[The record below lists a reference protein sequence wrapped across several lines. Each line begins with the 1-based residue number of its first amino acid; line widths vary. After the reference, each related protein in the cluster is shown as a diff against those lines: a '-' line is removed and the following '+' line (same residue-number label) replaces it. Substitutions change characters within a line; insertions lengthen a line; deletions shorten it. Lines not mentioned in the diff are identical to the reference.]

1 MFDRERADKAVHF
14 IRRFLR
20 HTKGRWD
27 GVPFELQDW
36 QTQLIETLF
45 GTITEDGRR
54 QYRTAYIEIPK
65 KNGKTELGAAVA
77 LYLLFADK
85 EPQAE
90 VYSAAADREQASIVY
105 HAAKRMIELSPALA
119 KRCKVIDSTKRVIH
133 NNGSYYRVLSGEAY
147 TKHGYSPHGVIF
159 DELHAQPNRE
169 LVDTLTLGSGA
180 ARSQPVYFLI
190 TTAGNDR
197 HSVCYEYHEYAR
209 QVRDGVIEDPTFLPV
224 LYGAGEE
231 DDWTDPKLWWRANPS
246 MGQTILEEDMAAE
259 CRRAEHNPAL
269 ENRFRQ
275 LRLNQWVKQESRF
288 IPMHAWD
295 ACAPRPELDSFRG
308 ADFYGGLDLASTTDI
323 AAFVAVHVD
332 DEGYFNVFAKL
343 WIPQESIEE
352 RVRRDK
358 VPYEQWV
365 REGWIEATPGNVVDY
380 RTIRQRIIEFGTEYE
395 LRELAYDRWGATQ
408 LSQDLDEEGLTVI
421 PFGQGYAS
429 MSGPT
434 KELIRLILAGAVR
447 HGGNPVLRWMA
458 DNMVVRTD
466 PAGNLKPDKDKS
478 SEKIDG
484 IVALIMALDRAIR
497 HMDSSESVYSE
508 RGLLIL

>member
-1 MFDRERADKAVHF
+1 MYDEQKANKALTF
-14 IRRFLR
+14 ITSYLR

-27 GVPFELQDW
+27 SVPFELLPW
-36 QTQLIETLF
+36 QKELITTLF
-45 GTITEDGRR
+45 GTVTNDGRR
-54 QYRTAYIEIPK
+54 QYRTTYIEIPK

-77 LYLLFADK
+77 LYLLFADG

-90 VYSAAADREQASIVY
+90 VYSAAADRDQASIVY
-105 HAAKRMIELSPALA
+105 HAAKRMVELSPSLS
-119 KRCKVIDSTKRVIH
+119 KRCKVIDSTKRIVH
-133 NNGSYYRVLSGEAY
+133 NNGSYYRVLSAEAY

-180 ARSQPVYFLI
+180 ARNQPLFFLI

-209 QVRDGVIEDPTFLPV
+209 QVRDGIIEDPTFLPV
-224 LYGAGEE
+224 LYGADEE
-231 DDWTDPKLWWRANPS
+231 DEWTEPEVWRRANPS

-259 CRRAEHNPAL
+259 CRRAEQTPAL
-269 ENRFRQ
+269 ENKFRQ

-295 ACAPRPELDSFRG
+295 ACADRPAMERFRG
-308 ADFYGGLDLASTTDI
+308 AVFYGGLDLATTTDI
-323 AAFVAVHVD
+323 AAFVAVNAAED
-332 DEGYFNVFAKL
+332 GYFNVEARF
-343 WIPQESIEE
+343 WIPEENIQE

-358 VPYEQWV
+358 VPYDQWV

-380 RTIRQRIIEFGTEYE
+380 RTIRERIIEFGTEYE
-395 LRELAYDRWGATQ
+395 LREMAYDRWGATQ
-408 LSQDLDEEGLTVI
+408 LSQDLDEEGLTVV
-421 PFGQGYAS
+421 PFGQGYSS

-434 KELIRLILAGAVR
+434 KELLRIVLEKSLR

-458 DNMVVRTD
+458 DNMVVRSD
-466 PAGNLKPDKDKS
+466 PAGNLKPDKEKS
-478 SEKIDG
+478 TEKIDG
-484 IVALIMALDRAIR
+484 IVALVMALDRAIR
-497 HMDSSESVYSE
+497 NADSGTVYSE
-508 RGLLIL
+508 RGILVL

>member
-1 MFDRERADKAVHF
+1 MFSRERADKALGF
-14 IRRFLR
+14 IRTYLR

-27 GVPFELQDW
+27 AVSFELQDW
-36 QTQLIETLF
+36 QIELIEKLF
-45 GTITEDGRR
+45 GTVTEDGRR
-54 QYRTAYIEIPK
+54 RYRTAYIEIPK

-77 LYLLFADK
+77 LYLLFADN

-119 KRCKVIDSTKRVIH
+119 KRCKVIDSTKRVVH
-133 NNGSYYRVLSGEAY
+133 NNGSYYRVLSAEAY

-180 ARSQPVYFLI
+180 ARSQPVHFLI
-190 TTAGNDR
+190 TTAGTDR

-209 QVRDGVIEDPTFLPV
+209 QVRDGIIDDPTFLPV
-224 LYGAGEE
+224 LYGVGEE
-231 DDWTDPKLWWRANPS
+231 EEWTDPKVWWKANPS

-295 ACAPRPELDSFRG
+295 ACVDRPAPDHFRG
-308 ADFYGGLDLASTTDI
+308 SVFYGGLDLATTTDI
-323 AAFVAVHVD
+323 AAFVAVNTD
-332 DEGYFNVFAKL
+332 EEGYFNTFARF
-343 WIPQESIEE
+343 WIPEGNIAE
-352 RVRRDK
+352 RVKRDK

-365 REGWIEATPGNVVDY
+365 KEGWIEATPGNVVDY
-380 RTIRQRIIEFGTEYE
+380 RTIRERIIEFGTEHE

-408 LSQDLDEEGLTVI
+408 LSQDLDEDGLTVI
-421 PFGQGYAS
+421 PFGQGYSS
-429 MSGPT
+429 MAGPT
-434 KELIRLILAGAVR
+434 KELLRIVLEGKLR

-458 DNMVVRTD
+458 DNMVVRSD
-466 PAGNLKPDKDKS
+466 PAGNMKPDKEKS
-478 SEKIDG
+478 TEKIDG
-484 IVALIMALDRAIR
+484 IVALVMALDRAIR
-497 HMDSSESVYSE
+497 HADEAGTVYSD
-508 RGLLIL
+508 RGILVI